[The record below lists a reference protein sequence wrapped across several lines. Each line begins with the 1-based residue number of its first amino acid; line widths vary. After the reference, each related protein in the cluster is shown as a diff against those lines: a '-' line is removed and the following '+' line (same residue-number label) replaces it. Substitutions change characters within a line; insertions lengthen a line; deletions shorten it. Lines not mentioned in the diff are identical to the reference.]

1 MAEVTQ
7 AVKRDDFKTKKIVC
21 DFGKLNTL
29 KEYRTIIAD
38 ELKASNMDIG
48 VVALNA
54 GISAGGPYCEFDD
67 E

>member
-1 MAEVTQ
+1 MAQ
-7 AVKRDDFKTKKIVC
+7 AVNRPDFKTKKIVC
-21 DFGKLNTL
+21 DFGNINTL
-29 KEYRTIIAD
+29 KEYQTIIAD

-54 GISAGGPYCEFDD
+54 GISAAGPYAEFD